1 MTKGDKK
8 MRTITITLTEENFR
22 ILKNT
27 LYHRIG
33 ELYPVAVR
41 GDELAYSE
49 LEEIMSLIF
58 QFENKYCDYDKNE
71 GEL

>member
-8 MRTITITLTEENFR
+8 MKTIILTEENFH
-22 ILKNT
+22 ILMNT

-41 GDELAYSE
+41 GDELAYSGM
-49 LEEIMSLIF
+49 EEIMSLIF
-58 QFENKYCDYDKNE
+58 QLENKYCDYDKMKE
-71 GEL
+71 IYE